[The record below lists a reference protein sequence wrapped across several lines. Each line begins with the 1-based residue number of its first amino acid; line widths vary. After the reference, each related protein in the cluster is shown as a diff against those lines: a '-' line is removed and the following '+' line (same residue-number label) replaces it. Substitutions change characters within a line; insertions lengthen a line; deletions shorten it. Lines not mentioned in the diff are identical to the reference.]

1 MVSAIRNIEGALGD
15 GVKAPRDSE
24 VKNIPVARKSIVA
37 ARPLK
42 AGETIGPDD
51 ITAKRPGSGRAPV
64 EYWSLLGTQS
74 ARPYD
79 TDDQL

>member
-1 MVSAIRNIEGALGD
+1 MVTAIRNIEGALGD
-15 GVKAPRDSE
+15 GVKAPKESE

-51 ITAKRPGSGRAPV
+51 ITTKRPGSGRAPI
-64 EYWSLLGTQS
+64 EYWSLVGTKAS
-74 ARPYD
+74 HPYD
-79 TDDQL
+79 TEDPI